1 MKIWLFAND
10 KQTKQQKSYAQVH
23 RRYVKHHRRSW
34 PGELLSCP
42 VLYNVLMRGHREL
55 CIFVECS
62 LIIVCLILEEEQK
75 TLKSTLDVDL
85 NLSQHLMST
94 SQVNIS
100 CQHLMSIFQ
109 LDFPFLMPSI
119 SQYLE
124 FNIYDCYFWV
134 GFPVSAVKYFSKF
147 GILHLRLHFWVGF
160 PISAVKYFSKLKFC
174 IYDWAFGVDFPFP
187 LLSIFQ
193 YLDFCIHD
201 CTYILLH

>member
-1 MKIWLFAND
+1 MNHWNITNGHIH
-10 KQTKQQKSYAQVH
+10 V
-23 RRYVKHHRRSW
+23 
-34 PGELLSCP
+34 
-42 VLYNVLMRGHREL
+42 VLYVWHFYKKCWWLGLWQGPLKDLEDILRIPSAGHAISSHHPIRKTPS
-55 CIFVECS
+55 FWWHFFKAPS
-62 LIIVCLILEEEQK
+62 LEEERK

-174 IYDWAFGVDFPFP
+174 IYDWTFGVD
-187 LLSIFQ
+187 
-193 YLDFCIHD
+193 LDENED
-201 CTYILLH
+201 EDD

>member
-1 MKIWLFAND
+1 M
-10 KQTKQQKSYAQVH
+10 
-23 RRYVKHHRRSW
+23 
-34 PGELLSCP
+34 
-42 VLYNVLMRGHREL
+42 
-55 CIFVECS
+55 
-62 LIIVCLILEEEQK
+62 
-75 TLKSTLDVDL
+75 LKSTLDVDL

-100 CQHLMSIFQ
+100 SQHLMSIFQ

-124 FNIYDCYFWV
+124 FIIYNCYFWV

-174 IYDWAFGVDFPFP
+174 IYD
-187 LLSIFQ
+187 
-193 YLDFCIHD
+193 
-201 CTYILLH
+201 

>member
-1 MKIWLFAND
+1 MIILGFLKMK
-10 KQTKQQKSYAQVH
+10 S
-23 RRYVKHHRRSW
+23 RY
-34 PGELLSCP
+34 L
-42 VLYNVLMRGHREL
+42 
-55 CIFVECS
+55 
-62 LIIVCLILEEEQK
+62 LEEERK

-160 PISAVKYFSKLKFC
+160 PISAVK
-174 IYDWAFGVDFPFP
+174 
-187 LLSIFQ
+187 
-193 YLDFCIHD
+193 
-201 CTYILLH
+201 

>member
-1 MKIWLFAND
+1 MFALYPN
-10 KQTKQQKSYAQVH
+10 QQGSNHLVH
-23 RRYVKHHRRSW
+23 SCTIFLCCLD
-34 PGELLSCP
+34 GE
-42 VLYNVLMRGHREL
+42 
-55 CIFVECS
+55 
-62 LIIVCLILEEEQK
+62 ILEEERK

-174 IYDWAFGVDFPFP
+174 IYD
-187 LLSIFQ
+187 
-193 YLDFCIHD
+193 
-201 CTYILLH
+201 

>member
-1 MKIWLFAND
+1 M
-10 KQTKQQKSYAQVH
+10 Q
-23 RRYVKHHRRSW
+23 RSQRSQAASSQDR
-34 PGELLSCP
+34 GLSLVARQP
-42 VLYNVLMRGHREL
+42 SDQM
-55 CIFVECS
+55 
-62 LIIVCLILEEEQK
+62 ILEEERK

-174 IYDWAFGVDFPFP
+174 IYD
-187 LLSIFQ
+187 
-193 YLDFCIHD
+193 
-201 CTYILLH
+201 